1 MERHGPRGGDMSLKP
16 FGGECFE
23 MHRCQDAKRHG
34 LLRFELFKKIDKF
47 LSLNFRNILISPL
60 DGEKKFLGELNELR
74 NFREGYDL
82 KNNSCLVQH
91 KTVLE
96 PSSAFVMLTGV
107 RKRLLPLTKREGCD
121 SVISSGFKSKISI
134 TNENNLSC
142 KDLSYFGR
150 SALLCRQG
158 RELSALVPQYLSNFS
173 DTVFSRFTSH
183 FSRKRIAFTLAEVL
197 ITLGII
203 GFVAAMTLPILIQN
217 HQKRVAVERLK
228 KEYSLLQQAL
238 KMYQADNN
246 VDFDEFDT
254 TLSADEFMQ
263 TYILPYVQTI
273 GECENSTKCYKKF
286 PFGHNKITPLVINNK
301 FYILKDGSFL
311 GISQDA
317 PVGKVFFIDINGEQ
331 KPNITGRDIFFFF
344 FVNKSTILKTD
355 YISCNGTVQSLNSG
369 LYLGSYAQC
378 YMPFAKMSRDQI
390 LGKVGKVDRACSEDR
405 GATPTGDG
413 CAALIMLD
421 GWQIAKDYP
430 W

>member
-1 MERHGPRGGDMSLKP
+1 MN
-16 FGGECFE
+16 
-23 MHRCQDAKRHG
+23 
-34 LLRFELFKKIDKF
+34 KKFFNI
-47 LSLNFRNILISPL
+47 LSLVKRNILISPL
-60 DGEKKFLGELNELR
+60 EGEKKFLSELCELR
-74 NFREGYDL
+74 NFREGYTLKRSSWNSNSDRRLYFL
-82 KNNSCLVQH
+82 KNINYDSDMLHHDKNYKGRLGILAQREAGF
-91 KTVLE
+91 E
-96 PSSAFVMLTGV
+96 PS
-107 RKRLLPLTKREGCD
+107 LLSGEGSD
-121 SVISSGFKSKISI
+121 SVISFDFKSKN
-134 TNENNLSC
+134 TTTHENNLSC
-142 KDLSYFGR
+142 KEF
-150 SALLCRQG
+150 
-158 RELSALVPQYLSNFS
+158 SALVPQYLINFS
-173 DTVFSRFTSH
+173 ETVFSRFTSH
-183 FSRKRIAFTLAEVL
+183 FSFDRKVAFTLAEVL

-203 GFVAAMTLPILIQN
+203 GIVAAMTLPILIQN

-286 PFGHNKITPLVINNK
+286 PFGHNKITPLVISNK

>member
-1 MERHGPRGGDMSLKP
+1 MYRAKDAQRHS
-16 FGGECFE
+16 
-23 MHRCQDAKRHG
+23 
-34 LLRFELFKKIDKF
+34 LLRLRKFDLNKKFFNI
-47 LSLNFRNILISPL
+47 LSLVKRNILISPL
-60 DGEKKFLGELNELR
+60 EGEKRFLSELNELR

-82 KNNSCLVQH
+82 KYSCPVQH
-91 KTVLE
+91 ETVLE
-96 PSSAFVMLTGV
+96 PSPAFVMLTEV
-107 RKRLLPLTKREGCD
+107 RKRLLPLTKREGSD
-121 SVISSGFKSKISI
+121 SVISFDFKSKDS
-134 TNENNLSC
+134 TTHENNLPR
-142 KDLSYFGR
+142 K
-150 SALLCRQG
+150 
-158 RELSALVPQYLSNFS
+158 ELSALVPQYLSNFF
-173 DTVFSRFTSH
+173 DANHSRFTSH
-183 FSRKRIAFTLAEVL
+183 FSRKRTAFTLAEVL

-203 GFVAAMTLPILIQN
+203 GIVAAMTLPILIQN

-246 VDFDEFDT
+246 VDFDKFDT
-254 TLSADEFMQ
+254 TLSADEFMH

-273 GECENSTKCYKKF
+273 GKCENSTKCYKKF

>member
-1 MERHGPRGGDMSLKP
+1 MY
-16 FGGECFE
+16 
-23 MHRCQDAKRHG
+23 
-34 LLRFELFKKIDKF
+34 KKFFNI
-47 LSLNFRNILISPL
+47 LSLVKRNILISPL
-60 DGEKKFLGELNELR
+60 EGEKRFLSELNELR

-82 KNNSCLVQH
+82 KYSCPVQH
-91 KTVLE
+91 ETVLE
-96 PSSAFVMLTGV
+96 PSPAFVMLSEV
-107 RKRLLPLTKREGCD
+107 RKRLLPLTKREGSD
-121 SVISSGFKSKISI
+121 SVISSDFKSKIS
-134 TNENNLSC
+134 TNNENTFPH
-142 KDLSYFGR
+142 K
-150 SALLCRQG
+150 
-158 RELSALVPQYLSNFS
+158 ELSALVPQHLSNFP

-183 FSRKRIAFTLAEVL
+183 FSRKRTAFTLAEVL

-203 GFVAAMTLPILIQN
+203 GIVAAMTLPILIQN

-254 TLSADEFMQ
+254 TLSADEFMH

>member
-1 MERHGPRGGDMSLKP
+1 M
-16 FGGECFE
+16 
-23 MHRCQDAKRHG
+23 
-34 LLRFELFKKIDKF
+34 
-47 LSLNFRNILISPL
+47 
-60 DGEKKFLGELNELR
+60 
-74 NFREGYDL
+74 
-82 KNNSCLVQH
+82 
-91 KTVLE
+91 
-96 PSSAFVMLTGV
+96 
-107 RKRLLPLTKREGCD
+107 
-121 SVISSGFKSKISI
+121 
-134 TNENNLSC
+134 
-142 KDLSYFGR
+142 
-150 SALLCRQG
+150 
-158 RELSALVPQYLSNFS
+158 
-173 DTVFSRFTSH
+173 
-183 FSRKRIAFTLAEVL
+183 AEVL

-203 GFVAAMTLPILIQN
+203 GIVAAMTLPILIQN

-254 TLSADEFMQ
+254 TLSADEFMH

-273 GECENSTKCYKKF
+273 GKCENSTKCYKKF